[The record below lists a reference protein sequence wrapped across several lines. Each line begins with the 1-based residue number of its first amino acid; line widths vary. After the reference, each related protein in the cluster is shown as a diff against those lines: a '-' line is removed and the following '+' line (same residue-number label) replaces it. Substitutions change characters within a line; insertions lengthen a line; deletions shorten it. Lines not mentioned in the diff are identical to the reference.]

1 MAKNKSKQ
9 IFIWLPPRNVGERA
23 FSSEV
28 TLIVMAVA
36 GGNARYYRSSL
47 DALEGVKSAILIL
60 DARDVTL
67 LRAALPALTGA
78 KLAKVI
84 PNAVE
89 DLLLQDVNS
98 CALVLGPRF
107 ADSADSMVGVVD
119 RSWLDLVTTS
129 LERKGIRVD
138 AVVPAQLVLP
148 MPEESKEAQGTTWA
162 VACYHNGLAIRTDQ
176 LAGFGWGAGDTDE
189 FKTEALRSALL
200 AARQATGANSPHVAI
215 YIENDDWHTSA
226 TEVLQQIQLRATI
239 TSLPIPTIDSYTI
252 DFASERSGSR
262 SSRFFGGFNWKAWKV
277 PALVLGAATACFLL
291 GLNLHWGQLNQ
302 EKSRLKAE
310 SERRFRQAFPQTQVV
325 VDPLIQMQRN
335 VATLRVQAGQ
345 AGPEDFVP
353 LASKLSSALATVA
366 PLQGAANNGNNAP
379 VRAAEA
385 IQTMDYRAAK
395 LRVKFTTGLMDNRSN
410 REAISASGA
419 RFGLKFEFENDNM
432 LLVSAQ

>member
-23 FSSEV
+23 FASEV
-28 TLIVMAVA
+28 SLIVMAVA
-36 GGNARYYRSSL
+36 GGNARYYRSSIDAL
-47 DALEGVKSAILIL
+47 DAVKSATLIL

-67 LRAALPALTGA
+67 LRASLPALTGA
-78 KLAKVI
+78 KLAKAI

-89 DLLLQDVNS
+89 DLLLQDVSS

-119 RSWLDLVTTS
+119 RAWLDLVTTS
-129 LERKGIRVD
+129 LERKGVSVD

-148 MPEESKEAQGTTWA
+148 MPDEAKSSSGTTWA
-162 VACYHNGLAIRTDQ
+162 VACYHNGLALRTDQ
-176 LAGFGWGAGDTDE
+176 LAGFGWGAGEQDE

-200 AARQATGANSPHVAI
+200 AARQSTGANSPHVAM
-215 YIENDDWHTSA
+215 YIENDDWHGPA
-226 TEVLQQIQLRATI
+226 TEVLQQTQIRATI
-239 TSLPIPTIDSYTI
+239 SSLPIPTIDNYTL

-277 PALVLGAATACFLL
+277 PALVLGGAAACFLL

-310 SERRFRQAFPQTQVV
+310 AERRFRQAFPQTQVV
-325 VDPLIQMQRN
+325 VDPLLQMQRN

-345 AGPEDFVP
+345 AGPDDFVP

-366 PLQGAANNGNNAP
+366 PLQSTGAANGAP
-379 VRAAEA
+379 VRASEA
-385 IQTMDYRAAK
+385 IQTLDYRATK
-395 LRVKFTTGLMDNRSN
+395 LRVKFAPGLMDNRSN
-410 REAISASGA
+410 REAINASAT
-419 RFGLKFEFENDNM
+419 RFGLKFEFENDNV
-432 LLVSAQ
+432 LIVSAQL